1 MAPQFWSNSSSPR
14 KQLIVKD
21 PELRVRRSER
31 EQGDTIN
38 SNYSGLDRSLCHTRD
53 AMELWA
59 MAATALLV
67 FYSNYMV
74 PPLIPAFSR
83 EFAVPPDAL
92 GWLVPGFS
100 IAYGVSTLVYG
111 LLSDRLGRT
120 PVLLILLLFAS
131 LTTMITSFATTPRE
145 LITLRILSGIGSG
158 GALTIALASIGD
170 RYPYEIQGRPMGII
184 FGAAAAGMGLGSSL
198 GPMLNPLI
206 GWRNELRA
214 LACGFALIAIFV
226 GLCRG
231 TRPFMPAKP
240 RRSFL
245 HHEIAS
251 EYLSILRSPRGGRT
265 MAFIFCNGAFHG
277 GIFAWLGLLIASRYH
292 LGDVGIGLVLIG
304 YGIPDLLFGGII
316 GGWGDIYG
324 RRYVVPFGFLLAGVC
339 AVFLVLP
346 VSPFLAAIII
356 MALSVGFEATHPLMS
371 SIATSLDPMHR
382 GQVTGLATF
391 TKFLGMGAG
400 ALIFQRLIGLSF
412 SRALIVFGVSQFL
425 VGLAAIYAFRN
436 EHPAM
441 PTRLTG
447 TC

>member
-1 MAPQFWSNSSSPR
+1 
-14 KQLIVKD
+14 
-21 PELRVRRSER
+21 
-31 EQGDTIN
+31 
-38 SNYSGLDRSLCHTRD
+38 
-53 AMELWA
+53 

-74 PPLIPAFSR
+74 PPLIPALSR
-83 EFAVPPDAL
+83 EFAVTPDAL

-145 LITLRILSGIGSG
+145 LIILRILSGIGSG

-184 FGAAAAGMGLGSSL
+184 FGAVAAGMGLGSSL
-198 GPMLNPLI
+198 GPILNPLV
-206 GWRNELRA
+206 GWRNEFRT

-226 GLCRG
+226 GRP
-231 TRPFMPAKP
+231 TRSFMQANP

-251 EYLSILRSPRGGRT
+251 EYLSILRSPRGSRT

-304 YGIPDLLFGGII
+304 YGLPDLLFGGTI

-339 AVFLVLP
+339 ALFLVLP
-346 VSPFLAAIII
+346 VSSLLAAIII

-382 GQVTGLATF
+382 GQITGLATF

-412 SRALIVFGVSQFL
+412 GRALIVFGTSEVL

-441 PTRLTG
+441 PTRLAG